1 MRLRGKMNTL
11 LLPNKMIMWN
21 NFFVNKF
28 TEGCHLKNPQGLPSI
43 KGSHSKRDQFSLST
57 QLIKPKFYP

>member
-21 NFFVNKF
+21 NFFVNNYVQF
-28 TEGCHLKNPQGLPSI
+28 TEGCYLKSPQGDCLVYRANTQNVTNF
-43 KGSHSKRDQFSLST
+43 HYQLS
-57 QLIKPKFYP
+57 